1 MIRVVGSSTQYGNID
16 FDTMFDAAMSNRPLE
31 TPSGTQNTPCEG
43 GFEAHELSRVSNSA
57 KLASTVLNRA
67 WKQSQLSS
75 HRNRLDGR
83 GHRERDPKTALV
95 VGYSLAQ
102 LDEAFLHTDSAKKTR
117 GPYTLSTLR
126 GNALTAPLAIRFG
139 IGGGTHIVSAAS
151 ATGGQAIVTAGQLI
165 KAGQVDRVAI
175 VCLDHFSHPETE
187 RLMHVVGAVTDDPHS
202 LPLGKK
208 RSGMRPIPAAAA
220 MILERANV
228 SKRRGMSPKVSWI
241 NGVIRNDCH
250 HLIAPEP
257 TSTALLEATQATL
270 AQAGYPSDSIHWL
283 SLHATGTQVWDAA
296 EAKAVHQ
303 MFAKKPPHLSAFK
316 RTFGHTLG
324 AAGLFEAIMLVEA
337 MMRGIVS
344 DPLEQ
349 LDSSLG
355 LDTSVPN
362 TAAGNALMWSAG
374 MGGDIA
380 VNLFGRLHD

>member
-1 MIRVVGSSTQYGNID
+1 
-16 FDTMFDAAMSNRPLE
+16 MFDAAMSNRPLE
-31 TPSGTQNTPCEG
+31 TPIDIQHTPCNG

-57 KLASTVLNRA
+57 KLASKVLDRA
-67 WKQSQLSS
+67 WKQSQLPS

-102 LDEAFLHTDSAKKTR
+102 LDEAFLHTDSAKGTR

-165 KAGQVDRVAI
+165 KTGQVDRVAI

-187 RLMHVVGAVTDDPHS
+187 RLMRVVGAVTDDPQS
-202 LPLGKK
+202 LPLSKK
-208 RSGMRPIPAAAA
+208 RSGMRPMPAAAA
-220 MILERANV
+220 MILEREDV
-228 SKRRGMSPKVSWI
+228 GKLRGMSPKVSWI
-241 NGVIRNDCH
+241 NGVIRSDCH
-250 HLIAPEP
+250 HLVAPEP

-270 AQAGYPSDSIHWL
+270 AQAGYPSNSIHWL
-283 SLHATGTQVWDAA
+283 SLHATGTQLWDAS
-296 EAKAVHQ
+296 EANAVRQ

-316 RTFGHTLG
+316 RTFGHTLA

-337 MMRGIVS
+337 MTRGIVS
-344 DPLEQ
+344 DPLEK

-355 LDTSVPN
+355 LDTFVPT

-380 VNLFGRLHD
+380 VNLFGRQHG